1 MRSWFFGIL
10 LVWGVYLFG
19 QLSTTGDVQLRWG
32 ESKNHYNYTE
42 SLLNLNAN
50 WGRTI
55 SWLQFEFSDPPEL
68 GKRISGLRKIRIEY
82 RGEQAQIEVGDLYK
96 IWGRGLVLN
105 QLDDQAI
112 DLDNGL
118 TGVGFTYQTS
128 RFQGQILA
136 GNQDIYKSSNL
147 VLGFNDRTPNY
158 TTHHSLFGVDLLKQ
172 FHGLSL
178 GYSFLQSRERHPIP
192 FNQYFQPDTL
202 PLIHRLQGFRL
213 ETIGNRYDA
222 YVEYVTKTTH
232 ETYHSP
238 TFLAQDS
245 LVSEGRGFF
254 ANVNFYPG
262 SWSFSLDYKNYRF
275 AQLEPLSRWD
285 FVNNYGG
292 RIDFQ
297 KPPTAIFEH
306 STHLLNRITHQV
318 DFADEVGYQVEFLG
332 PLFGST
338 TLLLHY
344 AQASRT
350 ASWWMDTL
358 SVWFPEKNDPILP
371 LTDPA
376 ASPFRE
382 IYAEMEGYANDDA
395 FHFIIAGAYTKD
407 IPTLGWHVVTDT
419 SERLQ
424 YELIEGFTY
433 PTFFEYYF
441 SNGWSVELKA
451 EYQILTKGLKF
462 KETQRGVVVVDS
474 LLSSFVDDQGH
485 SADYQVNTFF
495 SLGIGKSPSWSVAL
509 IIDAISAEEGISATM
524 SNQENPLE
532 SLMSHIMS
540 IDRKWISLELLLNL
554 TPTHRLTL
562 MYGSQQGGLVC
573 SNGVCRIIQPFED
586 GFKLTL
592 SAIF

>member
-1 MRSWFFGIL
+1 MRFWFFGIL
-10 LVWGVYLFG
+10 FTWGIGLFG

-32 ESKNHYNYTE
+32 ESKNHFNYTE
-42 SLLNLNAN
+42 TLLNLNAN
-50 WGRTI
+50 WGRTF

-82 RGEQAQIEVGDLYK
+82 RGERTQIEVGDLYK
-96 IWGRGLVLN
+96 IWGRGLILN

-118 TGVGFTYQTS
+118 TGVGFTYQTK
-128 RFQGQILA
+128 RFQGQIIA
-136 GNQDIYKSSNL
+136 GNQDIYKSTNL
-147 VLGFNDRTPNY
+147 VLGFNDRIPNY
-158 TTHHSLFGVDLLKQ
+158 TMHHSLFGVDLLKH
-172 FHGLSL
+172 FPSSSL

-192 FNQYFQPDTL
+192 FNQYYQPDTL
-202 PLIHRLQGFRL
+202 PLVHRLQSLRIEMIKSRFDTYL
-213 ETIGNRYDA
+213 
-222 YVEYVTKTTH
+222 EYVTKTTH
-232 ETYHSP
+232 ESYQSE
-238 TFLAQDS
+238 TFLEQDS

-254 ANVNFYPG
+254 ANLNFYLG

-275 AQLEPLSRWD
+275 AQLEPLKRWD

-306 STHLLNRITHQV
+306 ATHLLNRITHQV
-318 DFADEVGYQVEFLG
+318 DFADEVGYQLELQG
-332 PLFGST
+332 PFFGST

-350 ASWWMDTL
+350 ASWRSTPQF
-358 SVWFPEKNDPILP
+358 VWSSEKRNPLLP
-371 LTDPA
+371 LVDPA
-376 ASPFRE
+376 ANPFKE
-382 IYAEMEGYANDDA
+382 IYAEIEGYANDDA
-395 FHFIIAGAYTKD
+395 FHYLVAGAYTRD
-407 IPTLGWHVVTDT
+407 VPTLGWHVVTDT
-419 SERLQ
+419 SERWQ

-441 SNGWSVELKA
+441 SNGWSVELKG
-451 EYQILTKGLKF
+451 EYQILTKGLRF
-462 KETQRGVVVVDS
+462 KETGHGTVLVDS
-474 LLSSFVDDQGH
+474 LLSNFIDDKGH
-485 SADYQVNTFF
+485 SVDYQVNTFF
-495 SLGIGKSPSWSVAL
+495 SLGIGKSPTWSVVL
-509 IIDAISAEEGISATM
+509 IIDAISAEEGLSVLA
-524 SNQENPLE
+524 NNKENPLE
-532 SLMSHIMS
+532 SLMSHIIS
-540 IDRKWISLELLLNL
+540 IDRKWISVELLLNL